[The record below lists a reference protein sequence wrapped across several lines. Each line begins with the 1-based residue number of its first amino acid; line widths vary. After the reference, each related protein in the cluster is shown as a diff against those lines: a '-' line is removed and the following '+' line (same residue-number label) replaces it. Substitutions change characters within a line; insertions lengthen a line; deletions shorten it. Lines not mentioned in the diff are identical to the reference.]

1 MYKAIL
7 LTEGQKFDSESL
19 DKLNKYFDEGWEY
32 VDSITQSISGGG
44 GYVTYSR
51 TIVILK
57 LKEQSNVI

>member
-7 LTEGQKFDSESL
+7 LNEGEKFDGESL
-19 DKLNKYFDEGWEY
+19 NKLNKYFDEAWEY
-32 VDSITQSISGGG
+32 VDSITQSISGG

>member
-19 DKLNKYFDEGWEY
+19 DKLNKYFDEDWDY
-32 VDSITQSISGGG
+32 VDSITQSISGGAHEI
-44 GYVTYSR
+44 YSR

>member
-19 DKLNKYFDEGWEY
+19 DKLNKYFDEDWDY
-32 VDSITQSISGGG
+32 VDSITQSISGGA
-44 GYVTYSR
+44 YEIYSR